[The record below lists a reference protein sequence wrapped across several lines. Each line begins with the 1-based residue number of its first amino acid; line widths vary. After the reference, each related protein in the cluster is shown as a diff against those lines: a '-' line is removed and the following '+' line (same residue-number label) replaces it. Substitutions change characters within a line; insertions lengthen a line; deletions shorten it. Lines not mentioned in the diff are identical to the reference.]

1 MEFLQNLNL
10 GQWIVIGL
18 SAFML
23 AWYFGANAVN
33 RNRGVAA
40 YRWLYHSLEGVGK
53 ITTAEW
59 FGSSSSG
66 GRLLVEKP
74 SRPFRRLE
82 AVFLLERREFLPY
95 WIVKHIQGWR
105 DEVKIKIDLQTS
117 PKLDLVIAHTE
128 NPKSASSATDP
139 IPPGYEILPSDGS
152 PHQTDLAPLL
162 EKLAPFLRANASYI
176 QNLTIRPTSPHI
188 EISGRLNPML
198 SASPSALFTS
208 LQEIFQ
214 LA

>member
-23 AWYFGANAVN
+23 AWYFGANAIN
-33 RNRGVAA
+33 RNRGVSA

-53 ITTAEW
+53 INTAEW

-82 AVFLLERREFLPY
+82 AIFLLERREFLPY
-95 WIVKHIQGWR
+95 WIVKHLQGWR
-105 DEVKIKIDLQTS
+105 DEVKIIIDLRTS
-117 PKLDLVIAHTE
+117 PKIDLVIARTE
-128 NPKSASSATDP
+128 YPSPDSPDYDH
-139 IPPGYEILPSDGS
+139 IPSGFKILLSDGY
-152 PHQTDLAPLL
+152 PAQNDLTPLL
-162 EKLAPFLRANASYI
+162 EKLAPFLNANASYLRKI
-176 QNLTIRPTSPHI
+176 TLRSMSPHL
-188 EISGRLNPML
+188 EINAHLAPML
-198 SASPSALFTS
+198 ETFPAVLFPS

-214 LA
+214 SD